1 MLATADGLVLVIHYS
16 TCTGGSR
23 VAQVARK
30 AWNSGQDNNDTE
42 LASFLAC
49 SDASIDN
56 GATDGIEDWS
66 LLVASGGNCSRLV
79 AMKW

>member
-1 MLATADGLVLVIHYS
+1 MLATADRLVLVVHDS

-23 VAQVARK
+23 VTQVACK
-30 AWNSGQDNNDTE
+30 AWNSGEDDNDTE

-56 GATDGIEDWS
+56 GATDGIEDGS
-66 LLVASGGNCSRLV
+66 LLVASGGD
-79 AMKW
+79 